1 MQNYKEFD
9 FVILIPVFN
18 DDDKIGSLKNQ
29 LDYYLSNKKY
39 FVCFVDDSS
48 NDNTSLE
55 IKKYFTKNF
64 YILRR
69 KKIEN
74 FSTRFY
80 ASFEGFKWIIK
91 NVTSKYVVEIDSD
104 LSHHP
109 KDIMKGV
116 SLLENTKCDLVI
128 GSKYLKGS
136 IVKNRHL
143 FRVFIS
149 KFMTV
154 VCKFFFENKITD
166 YTNTYR
172 FYNYKLIQEFTKQ
185 KLIFKSPIG
194 HLNNLL
200 FIMRKKFLILE
211 IPVEYIETNTNSTI
225 KKSSLVRYL
234 IEFFYCIMINKFRF
248 K

>member
-9 FVILIPVFN
+9 FVILIPVFQ
-18 DDDKIGSLKNQ
+18 DDDKIRPLKNQ
-29 LDYYLSNKKY
+29 LDQYLSNKEY
-39 FVCFVDDSS
+39 FVCFVDDSL
-48 NDNTSLE
+48 NENTSLE

-69 KKIEN
+69 KKIEK

-91 NVTSKYVVEIDSD
+91 NVTSKCVVEIDSD

-109 KDIMKGV
+109 KDIMNGV
-116 SLLENTKCDLVI
+116 NLLENSQCDLVI

-136 IVKNRHL
+136 VVKNRNL

-154 VCKFFFENKITD
+154 VCKFLFENKITD

-172 FYNYKLIQEFTKQ
+172 FYNYRLIEEFTKQ

-200 FIMRKKFLILE
+200 FIIKKKFLISE
-211 IPVEYIETNTNSTI
+211 IPIEYIETNTNSTI

-234 IEFFYCIMINKFRF
+234 IEFFYCILINKFRV

>member
-1 MQNYKEFD
+1 MNE
-9 FVILIPVFN
+9 
-18 DDDKIGSLKNQ
+18 
-29 LDYYLSNKKY
+29 
-39 FVCFVDDSS
+39 
-48 NDNTSLE
+48 NTSLE

-69 KKIEN
+69 KKIEK

-109 KDIMKGV
+109 KDIMNGV
-116 SLLENTKCDLVI
+116 NLLENSQCDLVI

-136 IVKNRHL
+136 VVKNRHL

-154 VCKFFFENKITD
+154 VCKFLFENKITD

-172 FYNYKLIQEFTKQ
+172 FYNYRLIEEFTKQ

-200 FIMRKKFLILE
+200 FIIKKKFLISE
-211 IPVEYIETNTNSTI
+211 IPIEYIETNTNSTI

-234 IEFFYCIMINKFRF
+234 IEFFYCILINKFRV

>member
-9 FVILIPVFN
+9 FVILIPVFQ
-18 DDDKIGSLKNQ
+18 DDDKIRPLKNQ
-29 LDYYLSNKKY
+29 LDHYLSNKEY
-39 FVCFVDDSS
+39 FVCFVDDSL
-48 NDNTSLE
+48 NENTSLE

-69 KKIEN
+69 KKIEK

-91 NVTSKYVVEIDSD
+91 NVTSKCVVEIDSD

-109 KDIMKGV
+109 KDIMNGV
-116 SLLENTKCDLVI
+116 NLLENSQCDLVI

-136 IVKNRHL
+136 VVKNRNL

-154 VCKFFFENKITD
+154 VCKFLFENKITD

-172 FYNYKLIQEFTKQ
+172 FYNYRLIEEFTKQ

-200 FIMRKKFLILE
+200 FIIKKKFLISE
-211 IPVEYIETNTNSTI
+211 IPIEYIETNTNSTI

-234 IEFFYCIMINKFRF
+234 IEFFYCILINKFRV

>member
-9 FVILIPVFN
+9 FVILIPVFQ
-18 DDDKIGSLKNQ
+18 DDDKIGPLKNQ
-29 LDYYLSNKKY
+29 LDQYLSNKEY
-39 FVCFVDDSS
+39 FVCFVDDSL
-48 NDNTSLE
+48 NENTSLE

-69 KKIEN
+69 KKIEK

-80 ASFEGFKWIIK
+80 ASFEGFKCIIK
-91 NVTSKYVVEIDSD
+91 NVTSKCVVEIDSD

-109 KDIMKGV
+109 KDIMNGV
-116 SLLENTKCDLVI
+116 NLLENSQCDLVI

-136 IVKNRHL
+136 VVKNRNL

-154 VCKFFFENKITD
+154 VCKFLFENKITD

-172 FYNYKLIQEFTKQ
+172 FYNYRLIEEFTKQ

-200 FIMRKKFLILE
+200 FIIKKKFLISE
-211 IPVEYIETNTNSTI
+211 IPIEYIETNTNSTI

-234 IEFFYCIMINKFRF
+234 IEFFYCILINKFRV

>member
-1 MQNYKEFD
+1 VQNYKEFD
-9 FVILIPVFN
+9 FVILIPVFQ
-18 DDDKIGSLKNQ
+18 DDDKIGPLKTQ
-29 LDYYLSNKKY
+29 LDHYLSTKEY
-39 FVCFVDDSS
+39 FICFVDDSL
-48 NDNTSLE
+48 NENTSLE
-55 IKKYFTKNF
+55 IKKHFTKNSH
-64 YILRR
+64 ILRR

-109 KDIMKGV
+109 KDIMKGIN
-116 SLLENTKCDLVI
+116 LLENTECDLVI
-128 GSKYLKGS
+128 GSKYLKDS
-136 IVKNRHL
+136 IVENRHV
-143 FRVFIS
+143 FRIFVS

-154 VCKFFFENKITD
+154 VCKFLFEPKITD

-172 FYNYKLIQEFTKQ
+172 FYNYRLIEEFTKQ
-185 KLIFKSPIG
+185 KIIFKSPIG

-200 FIMRKKFLILE
+200 FIIKKNFSILE

-225 KKSSLVRYL
+225 KKSSLARYL
-234 IEFFYCIMINKFRF
+234 IEFFYCILINKFRL

>member
-9 FVILIPVFN
+9 FVILIPVFQ
-18 DDDKIGSLKNQ
+18 DDDKIGPLKNQ
-29 LDYYLSNKKY
+29 LDQYLSNKEY
-39 FVCFVDDSS
+39 FVCFVDDSL
-48 NDNTSLE
+48 NENTSLE

-69 KKIEN
+69 KKIEK

-91 NVTSKYVVEIDSD
+91 NVTSKCVVEIDSD

-109 KDIMKGV
+109 KDIMNGV
-116 SLLENTKCDLVI
+116 NLLENSQCDLVI

-136 IVKNRHL
+136 VVKNRNL

-154 VCKFFFENKITD
+154 VCKFLFENKITD

-172 FYNYKLIQEFTKQ
+172 FYNYRLIEEFTKQ

-200 FIMRKKFLILE
+200 FIIKKKFLISE
-211 IPVEYIETNTNSTI
+211 IPIEYIETNTNSTI

-234 IEFFYCIMINKFRF
+234 IEFFYCILINKFRV

>member
-9 FVILIPVFN
+9 FVILIPVFQ
-18 DDDKIGSLKNQ
+18 DDDKIRPLKNQ
-29 LDYYLSNKKY
+29 LDQYLSNKEY
-39 FVCFVDDSS
+39 FVCFVDDSL
-48 NDNTSLE
+48 NENTSLE

-69 KKIEN
+69 KKIEK

-91 NVTSKYVVEIDSD
+91 NVTSKCVVEIDSD

-109 KDIMKGV
+109 KDIMNGV
-116 SLLENTKCDLVI
+116 NLLENSQCDLVI

-136 IVKNRHL
+136 VVKNRNL

-154 VCKFFFENKITD
+154 VCKFLFENKITD

-172 FYNYKLIQEFTKQ
+172 FYNYRLIEEFTKQ

-211 IPVEYIETNTNSTI
+211 VPIEYIETNTNSTI

-234 IEFFYCIMINKFRF
+234 IEFFYCILINKFRF